1 MFIYIKFHSCSRS
14 QEIALCIFFFFP
26 TDGFEC
32 KPFVRGTQGRSVSMR
47 TPTRPKE
54 ALSKVLPLRWSFGS
68 RDHIR
73 RPSPVQSEELVEY
86 LESGRRPRCTKES
99 IVVLV
104 ATPPRGRG
112 GRGRVP
118 DLTEALDC
126 SSPSSSS
133 GQPASDSSCSPKVPT
148 GQWRSL
154 GTTDFSSLRL
164 RSSKRA
170 RHDPNLTLGH
180 DSSRTP
186 DFHFRRGAFLGGHI
200 SHSAPQSRD
209 STLGRSRGPQQT
221 GTTTRA
227 ALKDLGGCGS
237 VGQRGQGA
245 RSHDSLLSF
254 LKPVFLRKD
263 AALTLLAPP
272 MANGSGCK
280 VSISNR
286 MPPTC
291 NSWRE
296 EGVLEGHDLAE
307 MKQILSSSNIQLNEV
322 FGKPASLHRNGDVA
336 AAHRPLLAE
345 TPGYHVTALQRT

>member
-1 MFIYIKFHSCSRS
+1 MRS
-14 QEIALCIFFFFP
+14 
-26 TDGFEC
+26 
-32 KPFVRGTQGRSVSMR
+32 
-47 TPTRPKE
+47 PTRPKE

-73 RPSPVQSEELVEY
+73 RPLPVQSEELVEY
-86 LESGRRPRCTKES
+86 LESGRRPRCTKEP
-99 IVVLV
+99 IVALV

-112 GRGRVP
+112 GRGGVP
-118 DLTEALDC
+118 DLMEALDC

-133 GQPASDSSCSPKVPT
+133 GQPPSDSSCSPKVPT

-154 GTTDFSSLRL
+154 GPAEFGSLRL

-170 RHDPNLTLGH
+170 RHEPNRTLGR
-180 DSSRTP
+180 DSGRTP
-186 DFHFRRGAFLGGHI
+186 DFHFHFRRGAFLDGHI

-209 STLGRSRGPQQT
+209 STLGRSRGPHQT

-227 ALKDLGGCGS
+227 ALKDLGGS
-237 VGQRGQGA
+237 VGQRGRGA

-263 AALTLLAPP
+263 AALASFASP

-280 VSISNR
+280 ASLSNR

-291 NSWRE
+291 NGWRDV
-296 EGVLEGHDLAE
+296 GVLEGHDPAE
-307 MKQILSSSNIQLNEV
+307 MKRALSSSNIQLNEV
-322 FGKPASLHRNGDVA
+322 FGKPASLHRNGEVA
-336 AAHRPLLAE
+336 AAHRPLMVE
-345 TPGYHVTALQRT
+345 TPGYHVTTLQRA